1 MISVAVA
8 IIALIAWAARS
19 GQASLSGI
27 IALSV
32 SASVPIIMGSTSG
45 VLAERSGTFN
55 IAIEGQLLVGAFT
68 SALVATVTH
77 NAWAGLASGTVAG
90 FGLGALLAV
99 LTIRFRVAQ
108 VVAGFVL
115 VSLATGLT
123 GYLSEQVMGPN
134 LPKFNSPTVFGTW
147 SIPGLDKIPIIGAG
161 LFAQSPIF
169 YLAVVV
175 VVAVELLLRR
185 TALGL
190 RIRAVGENPKAA
202 QSSGIKARRIRFWAT
217 AASGAIGGAGGA
229 YFTIGSA
236 GQFVP
241 GMSSGLGYVALAA
254 VILGSWRA
262 SQAAAAALLF
272 GFASS
277 ISAVF
282 GLLQVNIPPSILAMA
297 PYVITIL
304 VVAGVVAVGRG
315 PAAAGL
321 DID

>member
-1 MISVAVA
+1 
-8 IIALIAWAARS
+8 
-19 GQASLSGI
+19 
-27 IALSV
+27 
-32 SASVPIIMGSTSG
+32 
-45 VLAERSGTFN
+45 
-55 IAIEGQLLVGAFT
+55 
-68 SALVATVTH
+68 VTH
-77 NAWAGLASGTVAG
+77 NAWAGLACGTVTG

-99 LTIRFRVAQ
+99 LTIRFRVSQ

-115 VSLATGLT
+115 VTLATGLT

-134 LPKFNSPTVFGTW
+134 LPRFNSPTVFGTW
-147 SIPGLDKIPIIGAG
+147 SIPLLDKIPVIGAG

-175 VVAVELLLRR
+175 VIAVEFVLRR

-190 RIRAVGENPKAA
+190 RVRAVGENPRAA
-202 QSSGIKARRIRFWAT
+202 ASSGVKARRVRFWAT

-236 GQFVP
+236 GQFVA

-262 SQAAAAALLF
+262 TQAAAAALLF

-282 GLLQVNIPPSILAMA
+282 GLLKVDVPPSILGMA